1 MEEVA
6 TITQG
11 FKISSF
17 CDFVEYRSLWK
28 KLFHV
33 KKKMVQSK
41 IVPIDVAFLTYD
53 PKKCSDTP
61 VVKQDNSCVV
71 GYEELKRH
79 REMKRRE
86 KDTMGKLKVSDVK
99 IQ

>member
-1 MEEVA
+1 MLKASRSVRFVILSSTEVCGRNYF
-6 TITQG
+6 T
-11 FKISSF
+11 
-17 CDFVEYRSLWK
+17 L
-28 KLFHV
+28 
-33 KKKMVQSK
+33 KKMVQSK

-86 KDTMGKLKVSDVK
+86 KDAMGKLKVNDVK
-99 IQ
+99 IK